1 LADGEGGKN
10 MEEKIENIIKKSGE
24 LTIEKIKE
32 ASKKLCDNEKF
43 MSLQK
48 RLSKL
53 VQTMED
59 FEKSVEEMKKNTDE
73 SLLKSVE
80 SNYKNEMERI
90 VGAITGMILEES
102 GAPIKE
108 DVSVS
113 IDSMIDD
120 VLAKDLEEGGGEWI
134 RIEKRDQPE
143 ENK

>member
-1 LADGEGGKN
+1 
-10 MEEKIENIIKKSGE
+10 
-24 LTIEKIKE
+24 
-32 ASKKLCDNEKF
+32 
-43 MSLQK
+43 
-48 RLSKL
+48 
-53 VQTMED
+53 
-59 FEKSVEEMKKNTDE
+59 
-73 SLLKSVE
+73 
-80 SNYKNEMERI
+80 
-90 VGAITGMILEES
+90 MILEES